1 MIKKSIYKFKKEN
14 KYMKIKLCN
23 EKTQNKE
30 IFLSKNSW
38 SGKMVITIDN
48 QTLKKVKRNQ
58 YVYIDDKGESYDVL
72 VSGNE
77 ITGITL
83 KMDGREIN
91 ILRKLTVF
99 EIIIS
104 IIPAYLIFIGGALGG
119 ALGIVG
125 VLVISSLC
133 RQTKNLFL
141 KIVYAFSVTMISTTI
156 WYILASMIFNLI

>member
-1 MIKKSIYKFKKEN
+1 
-14 KYMKIKLCN
+14 MKIKLCN